1 MSETDLEITVWG
13 ENGQAVDPPPGTTY
27 RAVVSMEPADEDVDD
42 EPPADAECAFWC
54 DPQPFRELIQKP
66 MDPAAPT
73 VFAPVL
79 LACDSCHELYPA
91 NDRPGLEND
100 P

>member
-1 MSETDLEITVWG
+1 MTSYQRTQSVPS
-13 ENGQAVDPPPGTTY
+13 AVTHN
-27 RAVVSMEPADEDVDD
+27 
-42 EPPADAECAFWC
+42 
-54 DPQPFRELIQKP
+54 PFRELIQKP

-79 LACDSCHELYPA
+79 LACDSCHELYEA